1 MNRLIRIGVVLA
13 ASAASALAL
22 SQAGPPGPP
31 SPEAQAASAV
41 GTRQGLFKIISNQFG
56 PIGGMLRTANPV
68 PFDAALVARNSARIA
83 TLSEIIPELFV
94 KDTREFT
101 AIKTA
106 ALPGIWNSQADFKG
120 KADALTKA
128 ANDLNAAA
136 KGGNEAATKA
146 AMGAVGKA
154 CAGCH
159 DNYRQK
165 NN

>member
-13 ASAASALAL
+13 ASAASAMAY

-31 SPEAQAASAV
+31 SPEAQAAAAIT
-41 GTRQGLFKIISNQFG
+41 TRQGLFKIISNQFG
-56 PIGGMLRTANPV
+56 PMGGMLRTTNGV
-68 PFDAALVARNSARIA
+68 PFDAAVVARNSARIA

-94 KDTREFT
+94 KDTREFPAT
-101 AIKTA
+101 KTA

-146 AMGAVGKA
+146 AIGAVGKA

-165 NN
+165 P

>member
-1 MNRLIRIGVVLA
+1 MNRLMRIGVVLA
-13 ASAASALAL
+13 ASAASTLAL
-22 SQAGPPGPP
+22 SQAAGPPGPP
-31 SPEAQAASAV
+31 SPEAQAAAAV
-41 GTRQGLFKIISNQFG
+41 GTRQGLFKVISNQFG
-56 PIGGMLRTANPV
+56 PIGGMLRTTNGV
-68 PFDAALVARNSARIA
+68 PFDAAVVARNSARIA

-94 KDTREFT
+94 KDTREF
-101 AIKTA
+101 ASIKTA

-120 KADALTKA
+120 KADALNKA

-165 NN
+165 P